1 MPEIKNTFLK
11 GRMNQDLDSRILPQ
25 GEYREAINLLI
36 SRSEGSTV
44 GEFENILGN
53 TNVGTISSSHQES
66 VIGHF
71 VDETNNRVYL
81 FATTF
86 SNEDASARATSSE
99 RMRIIEFN
107 LSAPANPVTL
117 VSGYWL
123 NFNKKFPIY
132 GVNLLEDLLFWTD
145 NLNQPRKINVTTAR
159 NNLTAYTE
167 ELQISV
173 AKYYPCLPVVP
184 IHKIIGTTSA
194 FNNTTT
200 QIALTAGNAN
210 IKVGD
215 IVTDADQTDISN
227 SIITNIL
234 PPVRVVEVV
243 NPGTNTLFRVNPAIT
258 PGALGANKKVAFIR
272 TTMEN
277 NSDQY
282 VSNYSIQTVDDA
294 TFGGNTMVRILKS
307 PGAILGGVP
316 RVGDIVTNLT
326 VPDSI
331 PNLNHANAAYRYP
344 LRVANVNV
352 DTGGVFDNAGQ
363 WTITFDK
370 DMTAGGNLAGIVN
383 TNQIAIGNNENYDPN
398 FLGDSKLLEDKFV
411 RFSYRF
417 KFDDNEYSLMAP
429 FSNIMFIPKQQGQ
442 FGLGQVDTK
451 VNDINNYY
459 QDETDAYTSTIVEW
473 FENDMDSVDV
483 KIPVPDT
490 ISNLIS
496 KYKIQKIEVLYKES
510 DALAVKVLDTI
521 DLTTAGL
528 TLESIQYDDDI
539 NGFITQQYYN
549 YNYKSN
555 KPYKTLPQNQTTRV
569 YDKVPIRALA
579 QEVSSN
585 RVIYGNFVE
594 KMTPPSA
601 IDYSVG
607 FTNSDLESSNF
618 AAIYPHQTVKSNRTY
633 QVGFVLADY
642 YGRQSD
648 VILSSFD
655 SDNSQRGSS
664 VYVPYR
670 SSSEATTAPV
680 IDWLGQN
687 LTLTIDNAIAED
699 INFQAG
705 QPGIYKEDGH
715 VASVKAITDGDAD
728 YEADKTYATST
739 QGGAAGSGCTVRV
752 TSVNAGAITGLA
764 IIESGS
770 GYTQDQELI
779 VVGGGG
785 SGTFTV
791 NTGIANPLG
800 FYSYKVVVKQQEQE
814 YYNVYLPGFVN
825 GLPIQN
831 QVWNGTVTGLQPSS
845 FSPIETQRNKI
856 FFCTLLS
863 DNINK
868 IPRNLKEVG
877 PTDREYNSDEV
888 LYIRVNNPNA
898 TKDEEVRNLQ
908 YYPGKLEQNVLNI
921 GTAKETELAAIPF
934 AEFRTSYTYN
944 GITIGA
950 TGNKGDYGGVTQYAA
965 DSAHPERA
973 TVTINAGRIPYGD
986 VGDVQSFYGS
996 EQNPFIIKVGQ
1007 VGNHGNPIGAFVC
1020 GKGEGGGGPLNY
1032 GIPHDTNWNQNGTP
1046 LQNIRNMEP
1055 ILSVAETK
1063 PVFSVLDLYYETAMT
1078 GKLEIL
1084 NGMINTNYNG
1094 AVRINASSGTFPES
1108 TPSGT
1113 DVGVA
1118 FKFVDGSGADIPYA
1132 NVTVAPTISKVYR
1145 QNDLNQNNL
1154 PGLFTIVQKTNNE
1167 YQIRTADTFY
1177 YSEDSNANPSKD
1189 VYIFSF
1195 QITTTGSTGVDTL
1208 SDAFTLSLTNIDP
1221 VMYHTSISDSNPDNR
1236 ITSTYPV
1243 QPNPAVNDTN
1253 IVQLFGTNGSPISN
1267 TNNRS
1272 QELIWS
1278 IKSLSPNTPGSV
1290 SDFSIS
1296 SSGLV
1301 TSNITMTN
1309 EQAYGLVINLADA
1322 NNASPGKLDIDR
1334 TITWTAGTAFAP
1346 KAIGSGQIGGVNY
1359 EIAGS
1364 GNTAEYIWGDV
1375 ADNYQADASG
1385 SPFGSAANNL
1395 FNIKKLYNDS
1405 AQGGGACPSGAT
1417 AKLFQGTIK
1426 ITPKLFNT
1434 STAIGDISVSIA
1446 VQYRANSGQ
1455 SWSSINSLSGAGL
1468 DSWTSTTTTDQL
1480 TKSAA
1485 VADSETR
1492 NYKFDQLGEYRV
1504 LTNSLSGDAQSVA
1517 KFEVEFQDGAYGIT
1531 TSGPCDE

>member
-53 TNVGTISSSHQES
+53 TNVGTISSTHQES

-86 SNEDASARATSSE
+86 SNEDASVRATSSE

-107 LSAPANPVTL
+107 LSAPGNPVTL

-123 NFNKKFPIY
+123 NLNKKFPIY

-159 NNLTAYTE
+159 NNPTAYTE

-184 IHKIIGTTSA
+184 IHKIIGTTSGS
-194 FNNTTT
+194 NNTTT
-200 QIALTAGNAN
+200 QIALTSGNAN

-227 SIITNIL
+227 SVITNTL

-258 PGALGANKKVAFIR
+258 PGAIAGGKKVAFIR

-282 VSNYSIQTVDDA
+282 VSNYSIQTVDNA
-294 TFGGNTMVRILKS
+294 SFGGNTMVRINANAS
-307 PGAILGGVP
+307 LGGVP

-331 PNLNHANAAYRYP
+331 PNLNHTNAAYRYP
-344 LRVANVNV
+344 LRISNIQIGNVSTT
-352 DTGGVFDNAGQ
+352 DSGR

-383 TNQIAIGNNENYDPN
+383 NNQIVIGNNENYDPN

-442 FGLGQVDTK
+442 FGLGQIDTK

-490 ISNLIS
+490 INNLIN

-594 KMTPPSA
+594 KMTPPGA

-648 VILSSFD
+648 VVLSSFD

-715 VASVKAITDGDAD
+715 VASVKAITDGDSD

-739 QGGAAGSGCTVRV
+739 GGAGSGCTVRV

-770 GYTQDQELI
+770 GYTQDQELT

-785 SGTFTV
+785 SGTFTI

-800 FYSYKVVVKQQEQE
+800 FYSYKIVVKQQEQE

-831 QVWNGTVTGLQPSS
+831 QVWNGSPTINAGS

-856 FFCTLLS
+856 FFSTLLS

-868 IPRNLKEVG
+868 IPRNLNEVG
-877 PTDREYNSDEV
+877 PTDREYNSDEI

-898 TKDEEVRNLQ
+898 TKDEQVRNLQ

-934 AEFRTSYTYN
+934 AEFRTSYTFG
-944 GITIGA
+944 GIIIGA
-950 TGNKGDYGGVTQYAA
+950 TGNQGDYGGVTQYNPNGVA
-965 DSAHPERA
+965 EA
-973 TVTINAGRIPYGD
+973 TATINAGRIPYGD

-1007 VGNHGNPIGAFVC
+1007 VGNHGNPIGAIVC
-1020 GKGEGGGGPLNY
+1020 GKGEGAGGPTAY
-1032 GIPHDTNWNQNGTP
+1032 AIPHDTNWNSSVAGTPGTP
-1046 LQNIRNMEP
+1046 LQDQRNMEP
-1055 ILSVAETK
+1055 VLSVAETK

-1132 NVTVAPTISKVYR
+1132 NVTVAPSISKVYR

-1167 YQIRTADTFY
+1167 YQIRTASTFY

-1208 SDAFTLSLTNIDP
+1208 SDVFTLSLTNVDP
-1221 VMYHTSISDSNPDNR
+1221 VMFDAADVTDNNNIIPANPAYTIS
-1236 ITSTYPV
+1236 
-1243 QPNPAVNDTN
+1243 PNPAVNDTN
-1253 IVQLFGTNGSPISN
+1253 IIQLYGTNGSPVN
-1267 TNNRS
+1267 VPANRS
-1272 QELIWS
+1272 EELVWS
-1278 IKSLSPNTPGSV
+1278 IGSLSPGTPGST

-1309 EQAYGLVINLADA
+1309 EGSYGLIINLADA
-1322 NNASPGKLDIDR
+1322 NAAAPGSNSINR

-1359 EIAGS
+1359 DIAGTGAS
-1364 GNTAEYIWGDV
+1364 GEYIWADV

-1385 SPFGSAANNL
+1385 SPFGSAASSL
-1395 FNIKKLYNDS
+1395 FNIKKLYANSGQGS
-1405 AQGGGACPSGAT
+1405 AACATGAT

-1426 ITPKLFNT
+1426 LTPKLFNT
-1434 STAIGDISVSIA
+1434 TTASGDITVLFSI
-1446 VQYRANSGQ
+1446 QYRANSGQ

-1468 DSWTSTTTTDQL
+1468 DSWTASTTTVQL
-1480 TKSAA
+1480 TKSTAA
-1485 VADSETR
+1485 AGNVSK

-1504 LTNSLSGDAQSVA
+1504 VTGSLTGDQSSHA
-1517 KFEVEFQDGAYGIT
+1517 KFEVEFEDGAYGIT